1 VPISNEPSAA
11 RTLDAT
17 STMVPPTRPE
27 DRVATLQKIALG
39 VGEIPSIGRQSIEQL
54 ALPIYN
60 IVLGVNPLLIT
71 LALSVVR
78 FLDAIINPIAG
89 SLSDNT
95 RTRWGRRR
103 PYLIGGALVCGSIL
117 PLVWMIPPGWSE
129 TGYFIYFFVTL
140 AIYFT
145 AYAFFDVPLMAVA
158 LEATPDY
165 HERTSVQ
172 AYKSFFVHGM
182 GILSYW
188 LFAITQLKSFDGTMD
203 GARVV
208 GLAMGATILIA
219 GLFPALVVREGYGV
233 LATRKRGLP
242 FLQGVRA
249 TLTNRPFLLLCLV
262 ALGKSLPINMVQA
275 LGVYVIVY
283 HIYAGD
289 TAAGA
294 ILSGLWGTVY
304 QITTIAAL
312 PVITAMAKRFG
323 KIRTMYFCLFTLLL
337 GSASKWFTFDPRWP
351 YLVLVSAAL
360 LGPGQTAFYT
370 LIRSMLADVCDYDE
384 LQTGLRR
391 EGMYGSMQAWL
402 DKAVGSVA
410 TILSGAI
417 LVVIGFDQASG
428 GAQAADTVLGMR
440 ISFSLIPILGVV
452 GSLLVLRAFPLTAE
466 RMMAIRRELEI
477 RRGVVNA
484 GTASEKS
491 KP

>member
-1 VPISNEPSAA
+1 MP
-11 RTLDAT
+11 L
-17 STMVPPTRPE
+17 
-27 DRVATLQKIALG
+27 LQKVALG

-71 LALSVVR
+71 VALSVVR
-78 FLDAIINPIAG
+78 FLDAIVNPIAG
-89 SLSDNT
+89 SVSDNT

-103 PYLIGGALVCGSIL
+103 PYLVAAAIVCGAIL

-129 TGYFIYFFVTL
+129 MGYFAYFFATL

-172 AYKSFFVHGM
+172 AYKSFFVHAM

-188 LFAITQLKSFDGTMD
+188 LFAITQLKSFDGTLD

-208 GLAMGATILIA
+208 GLAMGAIILFS
-219 GLFPALVVREGYGV
+219 GLFPALVVREGYSV
-233 LATRKRGLP
+233 LAIRKRGLP
-242 FLQGVRA
+242 FFQGVRA
-249 TLTNRPFLLLCLV
+249 TVTNRPFLLLCLV
-262 ALGKSLPINMVQA
+262 ALGKSLPINMVQS

-283 HIYAGD
+283 HIYFGD
-289 TAAGA
+289 TAAAA
-294 ILSGLWGTVY
+294 ILTGLWGTVY
-304 QITTIAAL
+304 QVTTIAAL
-312 PVITAMAKRFG
+312 PVITAMARRIG
-323 KIRTMYFCLFTLLL
+323 KVGTMYVCLFTLLL

-351 YLVLVSAAL
+351 YLVLISAAL

-391 EGMYGSMQAWL
+391 EGMYGSMQAWI
-402 DKAVGSVA
+402 DKAVGSLA
-410 TILSGAI
+410 TICSGAI
-417 LVVIGFDQASG
+417 LVLIGFNQASG
-428 GAQAADTVLGMR
+428 GAQAPDTVLWMR
-440 ISFSLIPILGVV
+440 ISFSAIPILGVF
-452 GSLLVLRAFPLTAE
+452 GSLIVLRAFPLTAT
-466 RMMAIRRELEI
+466 RMMEIRRELEL
-477 RRGVVNA
+477 RRGVVHA
-484 GTASEKS
+484 GGSASV
-491 KP
+491 